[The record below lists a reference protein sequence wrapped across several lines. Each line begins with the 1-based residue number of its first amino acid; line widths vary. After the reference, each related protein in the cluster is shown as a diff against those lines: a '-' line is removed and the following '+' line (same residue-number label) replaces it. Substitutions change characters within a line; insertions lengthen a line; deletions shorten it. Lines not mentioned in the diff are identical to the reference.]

1 MFQSDSF
8 KQGNT
13 LTITL
18 SFYKVMVEQKKMTVR
33 AQLKKKKGGGGL
45 LATTQKGWGISFMT

>member
-33 AQLKKKKGGGGL
+33 AQLKKKKGVEDYLQLNRKDGEL
-45 LATTQKGWGISFMT
+45 VS